1 MQVPQSDEPLATS
14 LQCKYQLP
22 FLKMKKTPTNT
33 PLPKAIRRVTG
44 AATETKGFPL
54 FRSLLRATLTA
65 LGHHPAA
72 AEATLEQL
80 LNHWRRVGITA
91 DQVADLRARNLAMP
105 RRGLRPT
112 R

>member
-1 MQVPQSDEPLATS
+1 
-14 LQCKYQLP
+14 
-22 FLKMKKTPTNT
+22 MKKTISHL
-33 PLPKAIRRVTG
+33 PLEKAIRRVTG

-65 LGHHPAA
+65 LGHHPET
-72 AEATLEQL
+72 AENTLNEL

-105 RRGLRPT
+105 RRGLRPK
-112 R
+112 

>member
-1 MQVPQSDEPLATS
+1 
-14 LQCKYQLP
+14 
-22 FLKMKKTPTNT
+22 MKKPISHL
-33 PLPKAIRRVTG
+33 PLEKAIRRITG
-44 AATETKGFPL
+44 SKTTTKGFPL
-54 FRSLLRATLTA
+54 LRSLMRATLTA

-80 LNHWRRVGITA
+80 LIHWRRVGIAA

-105 RRGLRPT
+105 RRGLRPS